1 MVPRIGVQMAYDR
14 LYLLV
19 SGAATAR
26 QVPALLTGLFP
37 LFQSVVTVLTPNAQ
51 QVVSQRELALVPGH
65 RVVESYFDAAILPR
79 PPDGVTLIAPCS
91 FNTLNKLAAG
101 VADSLALSIAAE
113 AIGRRTPVVV
123 ALSLNEPLWR
133 HPRSAE
139 SAATLR
145 RWGVD
150 VIDPMPDER
159 GQLTM
164 APLDVI
170 ARHARA
176 AASRPSA
183 AERDGDD
190 SGRDQG

>member
-1 MVPRIGVQMAYDR
+1 MPYDR
-14 LYLLV
+14 LYLIV
-19 SGAATAR
+19 TGAASAR
-26 QVPALLTGLFP
+26 LVPSLLAALIPDF
-37 LFQSVVTVLTPNAQ
+37 SSIVTVLTPNAQ
-51 QVVSQRELALVPGH
+51 QVVSQRELALIPGH
-65 RVVESYFDAAILPR
+65 RVVESYFDEAILPR
-79 PPDGVTLIAPCS
+79 PAEGVLLVAPCS

-150 VIDPMPDER
+150 VIDPVPDER
-159 GQLTM
+159 GHLTM
-164 APLDVI
+164 APLDVVTS
-170 ARHARA
+170 HARGA
-176 AASRPSA
+176 ATRLST